1 MKLNVSMLTFVF
13 FSTSQGRNSVYI
25 PTMVL
30 FMASNFLCAF
40 APNYSTLMA
49 GRFLSGFWGSPAL
62 A

>member
-1 MKLNVSMLTFVF
+1 MLTFVF